1 MNFSIFDNDGGFGNL
16 EGARIVVLSGSTTAA
31 GLFSPNFINHGK
43 WIKTALENAGFSV
56 LNVRA
61 STPFTFGAY
70 VLNLE
75 IEIEVFNDFTAEQA
89 RRNAMRAIEAYT
101 ANYGLNKVYSN
112 TTLSVDFD
120 ALPASAP
127 SGSPPSS
134 YDMTKPENRPKDSEA
149 WTEFWKA
156 VGFTAV
162 PSVAT
167 VVLVGGVFMVVWMR
181 R

>member
-1 MNFSIFDNDGGFGNL
+1 MNFSIFENDDGLAGL
-16 EGARIVVLSGSTTAA
+16 DGARIVVLSGSTTAG
-31 GLFSPNFINHGK
+31 GLFSPNFINHSN
-43 WIKTALENAGFSV
+43 WIRTALQNAGFSV

-70 VLNLE
+70 VLNVE
-75 IEIEVFNDFTAEQA
+75 IEIEVYNIFTAEQA
-89 RRNAMRAIEAYT
+89 RRNATSAIEAYT

-112 TTLSVDFD
+112 TTLSVTYD
-120 ALPASAP
+120 ALPASP
-127 SGSPPSS
+127 QSGSPPSS

-162 PSVAT
+162 PSIAT
-167 VVLVGGVFMVVWMR
+167 VALVGGVFMVIWLR